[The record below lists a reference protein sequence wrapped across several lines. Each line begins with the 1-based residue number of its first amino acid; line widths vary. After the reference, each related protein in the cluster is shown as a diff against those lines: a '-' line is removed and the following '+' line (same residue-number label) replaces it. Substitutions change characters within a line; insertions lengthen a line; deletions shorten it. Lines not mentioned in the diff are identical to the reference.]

1 MLFDSIKK
9 AIQKVQAIPI
19 LKHKMISDY
28 PYFLEFDMDGKT
40 YEIEYKERILNL
52 VFRAAL
58 TCGGITQYVIV
69 KFASQ
74 YGYDAHFFVKG
85 FSPNIIYHTYAPPWH
100 IVHMEKST
108 DTKVAVCKFL
118 DFIPRYVP

>member
-74 YGYDAHFFVKG
+74 YGYDAHYFSSGKG

-100 IVHMEKST
+100 HGI
-108 DTKVAVCKFL
+108 
-118 DFIPRYVP
+118 